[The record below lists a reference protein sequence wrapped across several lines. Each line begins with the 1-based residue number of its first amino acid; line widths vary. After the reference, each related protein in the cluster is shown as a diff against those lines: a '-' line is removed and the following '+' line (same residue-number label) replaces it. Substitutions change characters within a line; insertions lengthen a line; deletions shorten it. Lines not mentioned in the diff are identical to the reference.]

1 MGEPEGFAEYIVA
14 RRDALVRGACLLTGD
29 RHLAEDLVQA
39 TLVRVWPRWE
49 RVSRAD
55 HVDAYVQRVQMSIFL
70 SWRRRLW
77 WRESPT
83 ASLPDVPD
91 GGDPADGDDRAVL
104 LAAVHRLPARQRAV
118 IVLRYFYDLTE
129 AESADVLG
137 CSTGTVKSHASRAV
151 RSLRSDLSLSSA
163 ADSAVGKD
171 RES

>member
-1 MGEPEGFAEYIVA
+1 MGEPEGFAEYIAA
-14 RRDALVRGACLLTGD
+14 RRDALVRAGFLLTGD

-55 HVDAYVQRVQMSIFL
+55 HVDAYVRRVLMSIFL

-83 ASLPDVPD
+83 ASVPDVA
-91 GGDPADGDDRAVL
+91 GGADPADGDDRALL

-129 AESADVLG
+129 AESAEVLG

-151 RSLRSDLSLSSA
+151 RSLRSDLSRSSA
-163 ADSAVGKD
+163 GDPVVGKD
-171 RES
+171 TES